1 MPSSGSKRVDEWFQS
16 LAVDEQDALRASTH
30 SADSPFYFNRNG
42 TTPGGAIVMD
52 HVIRHGM
59 WAPVETRLFHHIIS
73 VRQHAARVLNHFFTS
88 ICDLVVPS
96 SMVCSGDAACRW
108 LAASLRDPVTCRAC
122 VYVLVLFEF
131 CRRKQRALR
140 LNRLLLMSG

>member
-16 LAVDEQDALRASTH
+16 LAADEQDALRASTH

-73 VRQHAARVLNHFFTS
+73 VRRVLNRFFH
-88 ICDLVVPS
+88 
-96 SMVCSGDAACRW
+96 
-108 LAASLRDPVTCRAC
+108 
-122 VYVLVLFEF
+122 
-131 CRRKQRALR
+131 
-140 LNRLLLMSG
+140 

>member
-16 LAVDEQDALRASTH
+16 LAADEQDALRASTH

-73 VRQHAARVLNHFFTS
+73 VRQHAARVLNHFS
-88 ICDLVVPS
+88 LVFAIGLFPPGWFVLAMLPAAALQHRCATPS
-96 SMVCSGDAACRW
+96 LVAH
-108 LAASLRDPVTCRAC
+108 
-122 VYVLVLFEF
+122 VYVLLLIEF
-131 CRRKQRALR
+131 CGRKQRALR